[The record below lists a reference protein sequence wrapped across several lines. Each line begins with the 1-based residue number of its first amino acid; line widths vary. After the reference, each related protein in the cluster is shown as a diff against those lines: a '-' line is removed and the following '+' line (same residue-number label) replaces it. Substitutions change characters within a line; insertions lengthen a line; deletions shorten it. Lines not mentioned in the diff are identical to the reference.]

1 MSRIE
6 KEILDYATKDEQLKL
21 LRQVLQTSEADAD
34 EEDVKEELFEGS
46 KESKVFIRFLMHFFL
61 LDVSS

>member
-6 KEILDYATKDEQLKL
+6 KETLDYATKDEQLKL

-46 KESKVFIRFLMHFFL
+46 KESKVFIRFLMNICY
-61 LDVSS
+61 

>member
-1 MSRIE
+1 MKIE
-6 KEILDYATKDEQLKL
+6 NETLDYATKDEQLKL

-46 KESKVFIRFLMHFFL
+46 KESKVCLM
-61 LDVSS
+61 